1 MLSSVLGYIQHP
13 TPNFELLREELPWY
27 ILYVITNLF
36 HGVSTFKSI
45 MYRTPNL
52 LAKYHM
58 VVLNL
63 SDQVAKR
70 WLMKTV
76 KDVRTWFDVFLG
88 SVWINLIFAEIIFK
102 YVNSD
107 VRTIFNEKIGQ
118 KCNLWNPWIVHGVY
132 YSQLTCHR
140 LRAKKKKTQNTNV
153 KLIWIQTGTLS

>member
-27 ILYVITNLF
+27 IIYVITNLF

-76 KDVRTWFDVFLG
+76 KDVRTWFDVFLRF
-88 SVWINLIFAEIIFK
+88 VWIHLIFAEI
-102 YVNSD
+102 
-107 VRTIFNEKIGQ
+107 E
-118 KCNLWNPWIVHGVY
+118 
-132 YSQLTCHR
+132 
-140 LRAKKKKTQNTNV
+140 NTVV
-153 KLIWIQTGTLS
+153 K

>member
-1 MLSSVLGYIQHP
+1 MKLFLVDNVGLTLSLSLSPIIFEYLYKKIAFLFNLFLLNAFVFNPMLSSVLGYIQHP

-27 ILYVITNLF
+27 IIYVITNLF

-76 KDVRTWFDVFLG
+76 KDVRTWFDVFL
-88 SVWINLIFAEIIFK
+88 VLI
-102 YVNSD
+102 SGW
-107 VRTIFNEKIGQ
+107 T
-118 KCNLWNPWIVHGVY
+118 
-132 YSQLTCHR
+132 
-140 LRAKKKKTQNTNV
+140 
-153 KLIWIQTGTLS
+153 